1 MHFNRAVPATILT
14 LNERSLAAIFMII
27 FKFPLNY
34 GNNYQVKDSSV
45 IIPQVSEITND
56 TLSLSFLIKFLLI
69 RYYLCSLSVRFDF
82 KNLFDIDDDSLV
94 K

>member
-1 MHFNRAVPATILT
+1 MEIIIKSKIRLLLFLK
-14 LNERSLAAIFMII
+14 SLI
-27 FKFPLNY
+27 
-34 GNNYQVKDSSV
+34 
-45 IIPQVSEITND
+45 EITND